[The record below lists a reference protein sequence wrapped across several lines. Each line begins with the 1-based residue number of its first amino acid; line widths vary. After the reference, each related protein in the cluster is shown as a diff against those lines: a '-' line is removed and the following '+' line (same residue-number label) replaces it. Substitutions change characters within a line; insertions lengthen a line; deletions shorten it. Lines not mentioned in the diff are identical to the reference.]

1 MILHW
6 LRDAL
11 INTIRLQG
19 AKEEL
24 RTLKVELKNEN
35 ELDRYVA
42 KFEQVTELE
51 GQRQNDEIIIN
62 SLTEELPS
70 GLMNC
75 LR

>member
-1 MILHW
+1 M
-6 LRDAL
+6 RDGF
-11 INTIRLQG
+11 INTIRLQE